1 MDLLKLPTEVQIHI
15 LTFVDEREFDILKH
29 TKECS
34 KLFTYPNEER
44 VYMERSIY
52 NYFECIEFKNNSTWK
67 DFYERVNYLKKCDKI
82 EYAKQCASE
91 ERLMELQIIAKEN
104 KNIFNWVL
112 PIDIVCVKGNLDIIK
127 WFISIGRFP
136 NAFSVGLLAD
146 EGHLHCLEYL
156 YENYNLLPNTSSAN
170 WAAESGHIHI
180 LEWLEERGVLPNNI
194 GALSAAVASQLPV
207 LNWLAERNILPAQ
220 FKATNAV
227 IATWLNE
234 HGIFP
239 EDDEEDDSSNEED
252 DDEINEINNEVVDD
266 F

>member
-1 MDLLKLPTEVQIHI
+1 MDLLKLPTEVQINI
-15 LTFVDEREFDILKH
+15 LAFVDEREFDILKY

-44 VYMERSIY
+44 VYMERSMNLHT
-52 NYFECIEFKNNSTWK
+52 NYIEFKNNSTWK
-67 DFYERVNYLKKCDKI
+67 DFYERVNYLKKCDKV
-82 EYAKQCASE
+82 EYAKQCAAE
-91 ERLMELQIIAKEN
+91 GKLMELQIIAKEN
-104 KNIFNWVL
+104 KNMFNWIL
-112 PIDIVCVKGNLDIIK
+112 PIDIVCVKGNLEIIK

-146 EGHLHCLEYL
+146 EGHLNCLEYL
-156 YENYNLLPNTSSAN
+156 YNNYNMLPDTGSAN

-194 GALSAAVASQLPV
+194 GALYAAVASQLPV

-220 FKATNAV
+220 FKATNSI

-234 HGIFP
+234 HGIFA
-239 EDDEEDDSSNEED
+239 EDEEDESSSDED
-252 DDEINEINNEVVDD
+252 DYEVDD